1 MLNLTKTAGAKIV
14 VQDPFVP
21 PLIEEYAIDLPPNA
35 ATSISVQTVKERATQ
50 GQRGKLGH
58 SNSLNQN
65 ILALLFSIFFP
76 SSVQYILFIFI
87 TEKS

>member
-1 MLNLTKTAGAKIV
+1 MLNQLTKTAGAKIV

-50 GQRGKLGH
+50 GQRGTL
-58 SNSLNQN
+58 
-65 ILALLFSIFFP
+65 IP
-76 SSVQYILFIFI
+76 
-87 TEKS
+87 